1 MLYYS
6 TNQCVVIKLI
16 VTNLRSLL
24 LQQQKNIDEKT
35 SIKLN
40 VFKTVL
46 ISKTRIKHKT
56 DGTVL

>member
-6 TNQCVVIKLI
+6 TNQCVVVKLI

-24 LQQQKNIDEKT
+24 LQQQTNIDEKT

-40 VFKTVL
+40 VFKTV
-46 ISKTRIKHKT
+46 SKTRIKQKT